1 MSARHDQELVQL
13 RRTALFWSPRTVRH
27 RRRMAA
33 FRYPC
38 RAGREP
44 MTQSAKARIQY
55 LVGGLLIGGFWYVN
69 RGESR

>member
-1 MSARHDQELVQL
+1 
-13 RRTALFWSPRTVRH
+13 
-27 RRRMAA
+27 
-33 FRYPC
+33 
-38 RAGREP
+38 